1 MKLSDWL
8 LALFGGLY
16 KCIMPRTRLHCKWG
30 IKKRDWEE
38 LHLPMGGGWF
48 TGWLLHTLTEVRM
61 ELLSGNTCELP
72 KNATKHAA
80 RGRRPVN

>member
-48 TGWLLHTLTEVRM
+48 TGWLLHTR
-61 ELLSGNTCELP
+61 
-72 KNATKHAA
+72 
-80 RGRRPVN
+80 